1 MKDAR
6 IARFPLML
14 LAGMVAGC
22 MVYSD
27 RTAEIKRDL
36 AAGRPTA
43 YDVYSKT
50 GGNGLLALQES
61 GRLAQLNGNY
71 RESAAL
77 YGEAISFSD
86 KLEDKALF
94 SIGDA
99 ADGTMSV
106 ASGNDLAMDYPVLPF
121 ERMMLHVLNS
131 HNCLAVGDVDGF
143 GVDVRHLER
152 IHELSERYVAERL
165 KRGGKTAETG
175 YRQTRQSVNMRS
187 NGLVATP
194 SDFTPIINSSCDNAY
209 ALFLMALYRE
219 MKGDVR
225 EAQSY
230 YEKIKR
236 LGVSNDAVNRGITA
250 CQGQAVANDEGEMV
264 VFFEEGF
271 VPGKRV
277 DHAVVDMGKYAP
289 DLRMTLP
296 RYGLADCLPYQ
307 EGGPLILFK
316 GRKCLSAT
324 TMLCDI
330 ASLAVKAHDERMEG
344 IVARKAL
351 SSGVSSSL
359 IGINRFFNGT
369 ITVNPFYEGI
379 LLLGGL
385 VTCPVAEIAYLCG
398 ERPDLRSW
406 TLLPRRVQVSRT
418 ALKSGRHE
426 IALYASGMRQNVVV
440 NVKPRVKTIVHC
452 MAVAGRLRCFAANL
466 EK

>member
-1 MKDAR
+1 MKGAR
-6 IARFPLML
+6 IARFPFML

-27 RTAEIKRDL
+27 RTAEIKRAL

-86 KLEDKALF
+86 RLEDKALF
-94 SIGDA
+94 SLGDA
-99 ADGTMSV
+99 ADGTLSV
-106 ASGNDLAMDYPVLPF
+106 ASGNDLAMDYPALPF
-121 ERMMLHVLNS
+121 ERMMLHVLNA
-131 HNCLAVGDVDGF
+131 HNCLALGDVDGF
-143 GVDVRHLER
+143 GVDMRHLER
-152 IHELSERYVAERL
+152 IHELSERYAAERL
-165 KRGGKTAETG
+165 KKGGKTAGTSSG
-175 YRQTRQSVNMRS
+175 QMRLSVNMRS
-187 NGLVATP
+187 SGLVATP
-194 SDFTPIINSSCDNAY
+194 SDFKPAANSSCDNAY
-209 ALFLMALYRE
+209 ALFLMALHRE

-225 EAQSY
+225 EARSY

-236 LGVSNDAVNRGITA
+236 LGVSNDAVDKGVVA
-250 CQGQAVANDEGEMV
+250 CQGQAAANGEGEII

-271 VPGKRV
+271 VPRKRV
-277 DHAVVDMGKYAP
+277 DHAVVDMGEYAP

-307 EGGPLILFK
+307 DGGPLLLFE
-316 GRKCLSAT
+316 GRRCLSAT

-330 ASLAVKAHDERMEG
+330 ASLAVKAHDERLEG

-351 SSGVSSSL
+351 SSGVSTSL
-359 IGINRFFNGT
+359 IGLNRFFNGT
-369 ITVNPFYEGI
+369 ITVNPFYECI

-385 VTCPVAEIAYLCG
+385 VTCPVAEIA
-398 ERPDLRSW
+398 
-406 TLLPRRVQVSRT
+406 
-418 ALKSGRHE
+418 
-426 IALYASGMRQNVVV
+426 
-440 NVKPRVKTIVHC
+440 
-452 MAVAGRLRCFAANL
+452 
-466 EK
+466 